1 MGNKPMKV
9 LMAHN
14 YYQSSSPSGEDG
26 VFKNEIE
33 LLRNNGVNVVT
44 YKKHNDKINDYGLGG
59 KLLLPFNNI
68 WSTRTYREIKEVIRK
83 EKPDIAHF
91 HNIFY
96 LISPSAYY
104 ACREAGVPVVQ
115 TLHNFRFFCI
125 NGLLMR
131 NGQVC
136 EECIGKSPWK
146 GVKYGCYRDS
156 QIYSFPIGLADAIH
170 RSFGTWKNKIDAF
183 IALTEFGKKKF
194 IECGLPQEKLFV
206 KPNFLPNP
214 PAANY
219 SHKGYAAFIGR
230 ISIEKGINS
239 LINAFNMLRLNSIN
253 QLSLKIIGDGPL
265 KDNYEDIVQTGK
277 INNIEFTGRKGF
289 DEAMELLR
297 NAQFMVM
304 SSIWYEGFPMVI
316 REAFACGK
324 PVIASRL
331 GAMAELVEDG
341 KTGLLFDPGNP
352 VDLAAKMKWMIE
364 HEAECIEMGKN
375 ARKVFE
381 EKYTAERNF
390 QILMNIYKEVLN
402 PASTYTPEV

>member
-9 LMAHN
+9 LMVHN

-26 VFKNEIE
+26 VFRNEVE
-33 LLRNNGVNVVT
+33 LLRKNRVDVVT
-44 YKKHNDKINDYGLGG
+44 YEKHNDEIKDYGREG
-59 KLLLPFNNI
+59 KFLLPFRNM
-68 WSTRTYREIKEVIRK
+68 WSRKTYGELKQLLKK

-125 NGLLMR
+125 NGLLLR
-131 NGQVC
+131 DGKVC
-136 EECIGKSPWK
+136 EECLGKSPWK
-146 GVKYGCYRDS
+146 GVKYACYRDS
-156 QIYSFPIGLADAIH
+156 QIYSFPIALADAIH
-170 RSFGTWKNKIDAF
+170 RLFGTWGNKIDAF

-194 IECGLPQEKLFV
+194 IECGLPEEKIFV
-206 KPNFLPNP
+206 KPNFLPDP
-214 PAANY
+214 PLAKY
-219 SHKGYAAFIGR
+219 SHKGYAVFVGR
-230 ISIEKGINS
+230 ISIEKGINL

-277 INNIEFTGRKGF
+277 INNIEFIGRKSF
-289 DEAMELLR
+289 DETMELLR

-304 SSIWYEGFPMVI
+304 PSIWYEGFPMVI
-316 REAFACGK
+316 REAYACGK

-341 KTGLLFDPGNP
+341 KTGLLFEPGNP
-352 VDLAAKMKWMIE
+352 VDLAEKIKWMIE
-364 HEAECIEMGKN
+364 HETECIEMGKN

-390 QILMNIYKEVLN
+390 QILMNIYKQVLN
-402 PASTYTPEV
+402 PTSTYTSEV